1 MVNRYFGDKKKLPY
15 KSNLLSACL
24 AWDGHKIN
32 QLMMQNT
39 GNYQKFKTKCRVQSG
54 VEY

>member
-1 MVNRYFGDKKKLPY
+1 MVNRYFRDKEKLPY
-15 KSNLLSACL
+15 KPDLLSAYL
-24 AWDGHKIN
+24 AWDRHKIN
-32 QLMMQNT
+32 QLMMQKA